1 MVSFAS
7 SRLSRSCPLSPVLGF
22 LSFEIF
28 DFSFFST
35 SDPKSLPWMLP
46 NRGKSYDVVS
56 FAAQEPDATV
66 LLPSGS
72 ESKVVGKISRR
83 VCLVH
88 YPEPGELEK
97 PSRPSLSKLSA
108 GGLHGESFLPQK
120 SGWSMLQEDSMLG
133 KSDTCEN
140 ITEGSSR
147 RGISELSTLER
158 NERLRSSDMTTEI
171 SHGITTPSRSSKE
184 RSSVSGTSS
193 LKGHSS
199 KHSKR
204 RQVDSPSPTEE
215 PTRSADQSTRDSGWE
230 GRSSISSF
238 GNSDHSHEE
247 KSKKK
252 KKKMKVEE

>member
-1 MVSFAS
+1 MDAS
-7 SRLSRSCPLSPVLGF
+7 KQGYEPPPEFLEVQKDPLVGISLTDSTELWLIQWPLNQLQSDDFEGKELSLKLHGDGQ
-22 LSFEIF
+22 LASFE
-28 DFSFFST
+28 SS
-35 SDPKSLPWMLP
+35 S
-46 NRGKSYDVVS
+46 GKSYDVVS

-72 ESKVVGKISRR
+72 ESKV
-83 VCLVH
+83 
-88 YPEPGELEK
+88 
-97 PSRPSLSKLSA
+97 
-108 GGLHGESFLPQK
+108 
-120 SGWSMLQEDSMLG
+120 
-133 KSDTCEN
+133 
-140 ITEGSSR
+140 GSSR

>member
-1 MVSFAS
+1 MDAS
-7 SRLSRSCPLSPVLGF
+7 KQGYEPPPEFLEVQKDPLVGISLTDSTELWLIQWPLNQLQSDDFEGKELSLKLHGDGQ
-22 LSFEIF
+22 LASFE
-28 DFSFFST
+28 SS
-35 SDPKSLPWMLP
+35 S
-46 NRGKSYDVVS
+46 GKSYDVVS

-108 GGLHGESFLPQK
+108 
-120 SGWSMLQEDSMLG
+120 
-133 KSDTCEN
+133 
-140 ITEGSSR
+140 GSSR